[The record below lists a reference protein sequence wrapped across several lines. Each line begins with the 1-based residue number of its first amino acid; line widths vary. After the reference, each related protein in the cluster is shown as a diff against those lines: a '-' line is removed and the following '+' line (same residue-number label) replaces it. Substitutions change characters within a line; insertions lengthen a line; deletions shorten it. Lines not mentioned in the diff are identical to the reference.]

1 MNDPKEAWT
10 QRERPH
16 STWPC
21 LELAS
26 FSLVSLDPH
35 LSEWKAGQDGVSQPG
50 LTTRAM
56 IIN

>member
-1 MNDPKEAWT
+1 MNDPKKPWT

-26 FSLVSLDPH
+26 FPLFLWIPISQN
-35 LSEWKAGQDGVSQPG
+35 GRQDRMGF
-50 LTTRAM
+50 LNLAY
-56 IIN
+56 